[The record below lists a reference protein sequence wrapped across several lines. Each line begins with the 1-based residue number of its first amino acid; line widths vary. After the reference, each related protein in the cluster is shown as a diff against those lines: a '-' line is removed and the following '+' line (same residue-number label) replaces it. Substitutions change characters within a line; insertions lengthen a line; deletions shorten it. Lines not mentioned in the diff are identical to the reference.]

1 MSEGQDPI
9 GAESTVSGRST
20 WEFLEVLATVILAAE
35 SLRVIGS
42 AVSGIIF
49 ATTAHPGPFGQQRL
63 IGTAMVSAANF
74 SDGPGIVLLLLS
86 LGLLWW
92 RTEYWTKQAGH
103 SSGPGATPIEA
114 IQLRRLRSLSRWAST
129 LFTLAATGAV
139 SFLVGNILVNT
150 AGGVPTSDQWQ
161 AYASDSFSV
170 AYLVIAVAGLVASLK
185 LARLCEL
192 DLTVE
197 AAG

>member
-1 MSEGQDPI
+1 MSESKDPM
-9 GAESTVSGRST
+9 GADSTVSARST
-20 WEFLEVLATVILAAE
+20 WEFLEILATVILAAE

-49 ATTAHPGPFGQQRL
+49 AATAHPGPFGQQQL

-86 LGLLWW
+86 FGLLWW
-92 RTEYWTKQAGH
+92 RTEYWTKQVGR
-103 SSGPGATPIEA
+103 SSAHGAPVEA

-129 LFTLAATGAV
+129 LFTLAAIGAV

-150 AGGVPTSDQWQ
+150 AGGVPTADQWQ

-170 AYLVIAVAGLVASLK
+170 AYLIVAVAGLVASLK
-185 LARLCEL
+185 LAKLCEL
-192 DLTVE
+192 DLTLE